1 MLLTLR
7 SSNISS
13 SASEIRADDL
23 RMALDLLRRTGCKRS
38 AIVECENA
46 IRDSGDEL
54 HIVLDHQHRDAEQIL
69 DVLDPEGHFVGFFDV
84 EPGRRLVEQQQL
96 WIGAKGARQ
105 LGDLPRAIRQ
115 ADDGR
120 VAILLQIEKIDHLFD
135 GLAVLNLHAPHRWQK
150 QKLAKEARS
159 AVHMARQ

>member
-7 SSNISS
+7 IGSNISR

-23 RMALDLLRRTGCKRS
+23 RMALDLPRRAGRKWS

-46 IRDSGDEL
+46 VRHSGDEF

-96 WIGAKGARQ
+96 WIGAK
-105 LGDLPRAIRQ
+105 
-115 ADDGR
+115 
-120 VAILLQIEKIDHLFD
+120 
-135 GLAVLNLHAPHRWQK
+135 
-150 QKLAKEARS
+150 
-159 AVHMARQ
+159 